1 VAENEDGDGDVSG
14 EEAAWRDLI
23 ARFDLPV
30 DTTTRQAPWPARED
44 LAEPSADRQLPE
56 HDTAVGREQ
65 GGAGGPAGPVSR
77 AGPASLP
84 GPAGGPG
91 PLRVPGSG
99 LPGPPRRGGQ
109 DGPDDTGQGAASQDG
124 TGPAGADRDGID
136 PDITDPGDDDGIGW
150 GSTILDDDWG
160 SNGRPRTGLTDGRD
174 AGTGSAGTGRDGAD
188 PAGGRS
194 AGDRAHIVR
203 RAEPVP
209 RPAPP
214 GDDDDDDDRY
224 VPPPPAPLPQLDS
237 VAKGAWVALLGGPG
251 YLLLATLTGWQIAD
265 WAALVAII
273 AFVAGFA
280 TLVLRMSDRPR
291 DDDDD
296 GAVV

>member
-1 VAENEDGDGDVSG
+1 VAGNEDVDGDVSG

-30 DTTTRQAPWPARED
+30 DTTTRQAPWPAREN

-65 GGAGGPAGPVSR
+65 GGPSGPTGPVSR

-84 GPAGGPG
+84 GPAGGPRQ
-91 PLRVPGSG
+91 LRQPGSG

-109 DGPDDTGQGAASQDG
+109 DGPDHSGAGPASQDG
-124 TGPAGADRDGID
+124 AGPAGADRDGID
-136 PDITDPGDDDGIGW
+136 PDTADPVDEDGIGW
-150 GSTILDDDWG
+150 S
-160 SNGRPRTGLTDGRD
+160 SNGRPRTGLADERD
-174 AGTGSAGTGRDGAD
+174 AGTGPAGTGRDGAG
-188 PAGGRS
+188 PAGSRS

-209 RPAPP
+209 HPSPP
-214 GDDDDDDDRY
+214 GDDEDEDGRY
-224 VPPPPAPLPQLDS
+224 VPPPPTPLPQLDS
-237 VAKGAWVALLGGPG
+237 VAKGAWAALLGGPG
-251 YLLLATLTGWQIAD
+251 YLLLATLAGWQIAG

>member
-1 VAENEDGDGDVSG
+1 VAGNEDGDGDVSG

-30 DTTTRQAPWPARED
+30 DTTTRQAPWPARES

-56 HDTAVGREQ
+56 HDTAVGREH
-65 GGAGGPAGPVSR
+65 GGPGGPGSR

-91 PLRVPGSG
+91 PLRLPGSG

-109 DGPDDTGQGAASQDG
+109 DSPDDTGQGPASQDG
-124 TGPAGADRDGID
+124 AGPAGADRDGID
-136 PDITDPGDDDGIGW
+136 PGPTDPGDDDGIGW

-160 SNGRPRTGLTDGRD
+160 SNGRPRPGLTDGRD
-174 AGTGSAGTGRDGAD
+174 AGTGPAGTG
-188 PAGGRS
+188 PAGAGQAGSRS
-194 AGDRAHIVR
+194 ARDRAHIIR

-224 VPPPPAPLPQLDS
+224 VPPPPSPLPQLDS

-251 YLLLATLTGWQIAD
+251 YLLLATLAGWQIAD
-265 WAALVAII
+265 WAALVAIM

-291 DDDDD
+291 DDDDA